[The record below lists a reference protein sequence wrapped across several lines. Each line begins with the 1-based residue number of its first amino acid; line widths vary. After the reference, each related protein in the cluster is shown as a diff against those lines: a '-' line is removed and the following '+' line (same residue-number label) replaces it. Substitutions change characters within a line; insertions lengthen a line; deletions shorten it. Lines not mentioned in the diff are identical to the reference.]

1 MALKAT
7 IYKTELSVADLDRN
21 VYENFSLRL
30 AQHPSEN
37 AARMMIRLLAF
48 MMFANERL
56 EFGKGLST
64 DDEPDLW
71 LKDLTGA
78 VELWIYVGQLDERW
92 LRKASGRSNKVV
104 VISYGDRV
112 ADVWWEQNRA
122 KLEKLP
128 NLTVYRLSADDM
140 QALAGLVSRAMNLQ
154 CTIQEGE
161 VLITGEGDPVRV
173 EPTLLFSAGR

>member
-7 IYKTELSVADLDRN
+7 IFKVDLSVADLDRN
-21 VYENFSLRL
+21 VYENFSLTL

-37 AARMMIRLLAF
+37 EMRLMIRLLAF
-48 MMFANERL
+48 MLFADERL

-78 VELWIYVGQLDERW
+78 IDLWVYVGQLDERW
-92 LRKASGRSNKVV
+92 LRKASGRAGKVFV
-104 VISYGDRV
+104 FAYGDRLV
-112 ADVWWEQNRA
+112 DVWWEQNRD

-128 NLTVYRLSADDM
+128 NLVVYRLTADDA
-140 QALAGLVSRAMNLQ
+140 QALGGLASRTMALQ

-161 VLITGEGDPVRV
+161 ALITGEGDPVRV
-173 EPTLLFSAGR
+173 EPVVLFGA